1 MQGSA
6 VNVQLRALSYD
17 ESNTDVRQQDT
28 AHTVTMKSL
37 LMQGS
42 AVNVQLRAL
51 SYDER
56 NTDVRQQD
64 TAHTV
69 TMKSP
74 LMQGSAVNVQ
84 LRALMMMRVTQM
96 LGSRTLHTLWLW
108 RVFWCREVLLMCS

>member
-1 MQGSA
+1 
-6 VNVQLRALSYD
+6 
-17 ESNTDVRQQDT
+17 
-28 AHTVTMKSL
+28 MKSP

-69 TMKSP
+69 TMKSL

-84 LRALMMMRVTQM
+84 LRALMMRVTQM
-96 LGSRTLHTLWLW
+96 LGSRTLHTL
-108 RVFWCREVLLMCS
+108 